1 MDLREIR
8 NLSLYGM
15 SKQEIINFIQR
26 VCSELNMVMEID
38 SLKSI
43 LNNEQMQEV
52 ESALEKDTRDSIDRD
67 NPGEFTEEE
76 VKEYIESDREGRRFQ
91 FKTNDEGKLVFVDVD
106 SRMEDYSEIGT
117 YSFENADMLSLVEAF
132 LDTIDYNIGNNSNE
146 FMRDNGMMLQ
156 ELSDKFKPFKDV
168 VRDIESIK
176 RRLNSDHEPDIN
188 TLLETMRLTGA
199 SLNVNELS
207 TIVNSNAASITKLLR
222 VAEANQRFT
231 ANENFTEEQVQ
242 RIRDKYVARDIYY
255 VAMQGN
261 RLSLSPMSEDLPRLD
276 FDDEKMSEPEFKE
289 TILASLGRGKDIIDG
304 RFSGFFAEELKGLI
318 DLAVTSRTRDTNDFD
333 LKSYIENIAK
343 DPDVVKEF
351 ENAKEAM
358 DKVMDKEEPY
368 KENEGQEIDF

>member
-1 MDLREIR
+1 MDLREIQ

-26 VCSELNMVMEID
+26 VCLELNMVMEID

-43 LNNEQMQEV
+43 LSNEQMQEI
-52 ESALEKDTRDSIDRD
+52 ETALEKDTRDSIDRD
-67 NPGEFTEEE
+67 NPGEFSEEE
-76 VKEYIESDREGRRFQ
+76 IKEYVESDREGRRFQ
-91 FKTNDEGKLVFVDVD
+91 FKENEDGKLVFVDVD

-117 YSFENADMLSLVEAF
+117 YSFENADMLALVEAF
-132 LDTIDYNIGNNSNE
+132 MGTIEYNMGNNSNE
-146 FMRDNGMMLQ
+146 FMRDNGTMLQ
-156 ELSDKFKPFKDV
+156 ALSDKLKPFKDIL
-168 VRDIESIK
+168 RDIESIK

-242 RIRDKYVARDIYY
+242 RIRDDYVARDIYY

-276 FDDEKMSEPEFKE
+276 FDDEKMSEPEFRT
-289 TILASLGRGKDIIDG
+289 TILESLGRGKGAIDE
-304 RFSGFFAEELKGLI
+304 RFTGFFAEELKGLI
-318 DLAVTSRTRDTNDFD
+318 DLAVRSRTIDKDGFD
-333 LKSYIENIAK
+333 LKTYIENIAK
-343 DPDVVKEF
+343 DPDVVKES

-368 KENEGQEIDF
+368 KANEGQEIDF

>member
-1 MDLREIR
+1 MDLREIQ

-26 VCSELNMVMEID
+26 VCLELNMVMEID

-43 LNNEQMQEV
+43 LSNEQMQEI
-52 ESALEKDTRDSIDRD
+52 ETALEKDTRDSIDRD
-67 NPGEFTEEE
+67 NPGEFSEEE
-76 VKEYIESDREGRRFQ
+76 IKEYVESDREGRRFQ
-91 FKTNDEGKLVFVDVD
+91 FKENEEGKLVFVDVD

-117 YSFENADMLSLVEAF
+117 YSFENADMLALVEAF
-132 LDTIDYNIGNNSNE
+132 MGTIDYNMGNNSNE
-146 FMRDNGMMLQ
+146 FMRDNGTMLQ
-156 ELSDKFKPFKDV
+156 ALSDKLKPFKEIL
-168 VRDIESIK
+168 RDIESIK

-242 RIRDKYVARDIYY
+242 RIRDDYVARDIYY

-261 RLSLSPMSEDLPRLD
+261 RLSLSPMSVDLPRLD
-276 FDDEKMSEPEFKE
+276 FDDEKMSEPEFRT
-289 TILASLGRGKDIIDG
+289 TILESLGRGK
-304 RFSGFFAEELKGLI
+304 ELLMK
-318 DLAVTSRTRDTNDFD
+318 DLQVSL
-333 LKSYIENIAK
+333 LKS
-343 DPDVVKEF
+343 
-351 ENAKEAM
+351 
-358 DKVMDKEEPY
+358 
-368 KENEGQEIDF
+368 